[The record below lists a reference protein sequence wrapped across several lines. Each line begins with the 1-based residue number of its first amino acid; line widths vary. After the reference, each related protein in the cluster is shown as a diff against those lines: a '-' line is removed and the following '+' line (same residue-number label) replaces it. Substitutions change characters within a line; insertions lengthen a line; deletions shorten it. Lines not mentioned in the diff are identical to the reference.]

1 MDGNF
6 VLFGCIHILVD
17 VLNEPAGA
25 RLPPTLSPGYAPG
38 PFLLTARA
46 SIAMTTLE
54 LPAKSV
60 LCTLGN
66 PITTTLQIDRAVFN
80 NLAPKGDLNS
90 GFQSTDGANP
100 FLAFCFSRCNW
111 LRWKLKHRCFLT
123 LQQVS

>member
-6 VLFGCIHILVD
+6 VLLSCIHILVD

-60 LCTLGN
+60 LCTPGN
-66 PITTTLQIDRAVFN
+66 PIATTLQIDRAVFN
-80 NLAPKGDLNS
+80 KS
-90 GFQSTDGANP
+90 STERRPEQRFPINGRGESVFGP
-100 FLAFCFSRCNW
+100 LFERL
-111 LRWKLKHRCFLT
+111 
-123 LQQVS
+123 